1 MGTDDLNLTGDAEKV
16 VGARIVLL
24 GEPPGGGRG
33 SGVGPSVAVKW
44 EQCKLIRSLQFI
56 LELQFCYADL
66 YLYIVGIGAFSE
78 AIYRGMCGSRSVSAG
93 QESD

>member
-1 MGTDDLNLTGDAEKV
+1 MGADDLNLTGDAEKV
-16 VGARIVLL
+16 VGARIVLP

-33 SGVGPSVAVKW
+33 LGPFVVVKW

-56 LELQFCYADL
+56 LELQFCYAGL
-66 YLYIVGIGAFSE
+66 YLYIVGIGALSE